1 MVLNL
6 AKVGKMK
13 KFITTF
19 VIAIMLGIMIPMFAE
34 TANAQT
40 RYVRRNGRL
49 VRVYHKRSFY
59 KKHRNK
65 LNVAMG
71 VGAGALVGGLIGGKR
86 GAGVGMLAGGGGA
99 ALYTYKLRKKH
110 RRVRNY

>member
-1 MVLNL
+1 
-6 AKVGKMK
+6 MK
-13 KFITTF
+13 KYITAL
-19 VIAIMLGIMIPMFAE
+19 IMAIMIGVMIPVLSN

-40 RYVRRNGRL
+40 RYYSNGTR
-49 VRVYHKRSFY
+49 VTRVYRRPNFY
-59 KKHRNK
+59 QRHRNI

-99 ALYTYKLRKKH
+99 ALYTYKLRN
-110 RRVRNY
+110 RNRNRVIRY